1 MLSIILARICNFTS
15 LINLTNKFDV
25 LIELQYNKA
34 REYLKDVS
42 SELNYGLILRIV
54 KHSEFW
60 GQNS

>member
-34 REYLKDVS
+34 REYLRNLS
-42 SELNYGLILRIV
+42 SELHYALILGIV
-54 KHSEFW
+54 RPSEFW